1 MWMMGCGD
9 TASLNN
15 TSDSCHATRR
25 LRPIIPR
32 PHLLHSSHHH
42 SSSPSSTAA
51 DFLPL
56 NISPSGIEQSG
67 RRAEGSGAQQAV
79 SSRWNPTPEQL
90 RTLEELY
97 RRGTR
102 TPTAEQIQYITAQ
115 LRRFGKIEGKNVFY
129 WFQNH
134 KARERQK
141 RRRQLE
147 AVTGVGREIES
158 SDKKDSSSDTSWNGY
173 DGSKNLVASSCRGEE
188 RRVEDKWVR
197 WDRELHDYSRQQ
209 PQQQQNL
216 GGGCGR
222 TIVAAAAAERE
233 QAASAL
239 LLQRM
244 QYSSP
249 PAGALLQSPRGATAV
264 RAWAGGCDR
273 EEEVG
278 EAGCGRETLE
288 LFPLRSDSSAVAA
301 RRCCHPQQQQR
312 IHLEN
317 DSALMSSFVEEQ
329 QGARGR
335 QFFQFLPLKN

>member
-15 TSDSCHATRR
+15 TSDSCHAPRR

-32 PHLLHSSHHH
+32 PHLLHASHHHH
-42 SSSPSSTAA
+42 SSSPSPAAA

-56 NISPSGIEQSG
+56 NVSPSGVEQSG
-67 RRAEGSGAQQAV
+67 RRPEGSGAQPAV

-147 AVTGVGREIES
+147 AATGVAREIES
-158 SDKKDSSSDTSWNGY
+158 SDKKDSSYTSWNGY
-173 DGSKNLVASSCRGEE
+173 EGSKNLAASSCRGEE
-188 RRVEDKWVR
+188 RVEDKWVR
-197 WDRELHDYSRQQ
+197 WERELHGYSK
-209 PQQQQNL
+209 QQQKHNL

-244 QYSSP
+244 QYSPP
-249 PAGALLQSPRGATAV
+249 PAGALFQSPRGAMAV
-264 RAWAGGCDR
+264 RAWAGGCDK
-273 EEEVG
+273 EEEVR

-301 RRCCHPQQQQR
+301 RCCQKQQHR
-312 IHLEN
+312 IHHEN
-317 DSALMSSFVEEQ
+317 DSALMSTFVEEQ
-329 QGARGR
+329 QGIRGR